1 MSHTPQDGPRVRH
14 AALIK
19 EIRAHD
25 YRYYVL
31 DDPVISDQEYDAL
44 YRELRELE
52 ALYPELR
59 SEDSP
64 TQRVGASPRVEQKT
78 IVRRVPMMSL
88 DNTYNAEELRD
99 FVRRVGGGL
108 PASAVPRFCVEPKL
122 DGASVEILY
131 RDGRLV
137 EGSTRGDGVNGEEI
151 TANLRTIRSLPL
163 TIPTT
168 IPLTLRAEVVIF
180 RRDLEAINKERVEK
194 GEAPFANP
202 RNAAAGSLR
211 MLDPRIVAARRL
223 RVFIWQVLEGPELA
237 PTHSQALDR
246 LAELGLPTHGKH
258 RVATDFDGLLALITE
273 LDQARKAYPYE
284 TDGAVIKV
292 DDFSQQAILGAT
304 AKFPR
309 WAIAFKFGAERAT
322 TRVRSIVVNVGRTGV
337 LTPVANLEPT
347 ELAGTTVSRASLH
360 NEQIIGELDVR
371 VGDWVSIEKAG
382 EIIPQVVDVDKSRRD
397 GSEVPF
403 KMPDHCPT
411 CGTPVTRVEDEV
423 AVRCPNR
430 RCPDQV
436 KGAIF
441 HYSRRYAMD
450 VDRLGEV
457 LVDQLVKSELVRD
470 VADLYDLTS
479 EQIQELERMG
489 KKSADNVIQS
499 IEKSKERTLDRLLTG
514 LGIDHIG
521 QVAAR
526 QLALAAVSLDTL
538 LAWGPDEIAVHVG
551 NIAGFGPKMVESVR
565 SYLTDP
571 ESRTLLEKLRAR
583 GVSRPQPVL
592 ESAAEGP
599 LQGATFCV
607 TGVLS
612 RKREDVHA
620 AIRAA
625 GGEVH
630 DKVKKGTTY
639 LVAGDKVG
647 AAKITAAKKNGTRV
661 IDEASLDRLIAG
673 ETLPAEPTN

>member
-1 MSHTPQDGPRVRH
+1 MDHAPENPSVRH
-14 AALIK
+14 AALVE

-31 DDPVISDQEYDAL
+31 DDPVITDQEYDAL
-44 YRELRELE
+44 YRELRDLE
-52 ALYPELR
+52 SRHPELQTV
-59 SEDSP
+59 DSP
-64 TQRVGASPRVEQKT
+64 TQRVGGGPRAVQKT
-78 IVRRVPMMSL
+78 ITRRAPMMSL
-88 DNTYNAEELRD
+88 DNTYSAEELRD
-99 FVRRVGGGL
+99 FVRRVASGL
-108 PASAVPRFCVEPKL
+108 PSAAVPRFCVEPKL

-137 EGSTRGDGVNGEEI
+137 EGSTRGDGVTGDEI

-163 TIPTT
+163 TIATKQ
-168 IPLTLRAEVVIF
+168 PLTLRAEVVIF
-180 RRDLEAINKERVEK
+180 RRDLEAINRERIEK

-223 RVFIWQVLEGPELA
+223 RVFVWQVLEGPELA
-237 PTHSQALDR
+237 PTHSRALDL

-258 RVATDFDGLLALITE
+258 CTAESFDGLFELITE
-273 LDQARKAYPYE
+273 LERSRKGYPYE

-292 DDFSQQAILGAT
+292 DDYAQQAILGAT

-322 TRVRSIVVNVGRTGV
+322 TRVLSIDVNVGRTGV
-337 LTPVANLEPT
+337 LTPVANLVPT

-360 NEQIIGELDVR
+360 NEQIIGALDVR

-397 GSEVPF
+397 GSEVAF
-403 KMPDHCPT
+403 VMPTHCRS
-411 CGTPVTRVEDEV
+411 CGSEVIRVADEV

-441 HYSRRYAMD
+441 HYARRYAMD

-457 LVDQLVKSELVRD
+457 LVEQLVRSGLVRD
-470 VADLYDLTS
+470 VADLYDLGS
-479 EQIQELERMG
+479 EQIQALERMG
-489 KKSADNVIQS
+489 KKSADNVILS
-499 IEKSKERTLDRLLTG
+499 IEKSKEQTLDRLLTG
-514 LGIDHIG
+514 LGIDHVG

-526 QLALAAVSLDTL
+526 QLAREAVSLERL
-538 LAWGPDEIAVHVG
+538 LAWAPDEIATHVG

-565 SYLTDP
+565 AFLTDP
-571 ESRTLLEKLRAR
+571 ESRAVLEKLHAR
-583 GVSRPQPVL
+583 GVSRPQPIA

-599 LQGATFCV
+599 LQGSSFCV

-647 AAKITAAKKNGTRV
+647 AAKLTAAKKNGARV
-661 IDEASLDRLIAG
+661 IDEPTLDQLIAG
-673 ETLPAEPTN
+673 VALPPEDPAN